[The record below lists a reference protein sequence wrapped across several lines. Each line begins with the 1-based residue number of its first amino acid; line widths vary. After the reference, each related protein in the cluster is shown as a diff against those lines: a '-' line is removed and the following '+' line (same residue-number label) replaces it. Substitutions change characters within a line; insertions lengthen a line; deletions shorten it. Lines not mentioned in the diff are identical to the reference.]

1 MIQTKPSYFETALNA
16 LAGIGRFSALFGST
30 LKACVTRPFYF
41 HRTIEQIVHL
51 GLGSLLISAVI
62 GFVIGLVMT
71 LQFGYGL
78 NAFGGTL
85 YVPSIVAVSLM
96 RELAP
101 ILTSLLIAGRIGS
114 GIAAELGSMNV
125 TQQIDAIRALGTSPI
140 RVLVVPR
147 FLAALVTL
155 PLLTVFSAFMGL
167 LGGMIISS
175 SEFGISPGF
184 YVSKVVEFLHISDVL
199 SAMIKAAVFS
209 MIITITATH
218 HGLGEIKGT
227 KGVGS
232 STTTV
237 VVSSSISILV
247 SDFFL
252 SKILLTYFAT

>member
-1 MIQTKPSYFETALNA
+1 MSARTERFFEGVGGYF
-16 LAGIGRFSALFGST
+16 SLFGQT
-30 LKACVTRPFYF
+30 LKASVTRPFYI
-41 HRTIEQIVHL
+41 HRIIEQVVNL
-51 GLGSLLISAVI
+51 GIDSLLISAVI

-71 LQFGYGL
+71 LQFGHGL
-78 NAFGGTL
+78 SAFGGTL

-147 FLAALVTL
+147 FLAALFSL
-155 PLLTVFSAFMGL
+155 PLLTLFSAFMGL
-167 LGGMIISS
+167 LGGMIISYT
-175 SEFGISPGF
+175 EFGIEPNF
-184 YVSKVVEFLHISDVL
+184 YINKVVSFLKINDVL

-209 MIITITATH
+209 SIITITACYQ
-218 HGLGEIKGT
+218 GFSNIKGT
-227 KGVGS
+227 KGVGA
-232 STTTV
+232 STTKV
-237 VVSSSISILV
+237 VVASSIAILI

-252 SKILLTYFAT
+252 SKILLTFFI